1 MFLKKCF
8 TDSPFFCGFEL
19 SVCSL
24 AQSAGLIK
32 QLACYGSEYP
42 LGGALAAL
50 QRLKGDCRLRKNVK
64 ITETQCS
71 VPLCM
76 QLSLTHYIRKLEGK
90 WIAVLQEEKQQE
102 ALRHWGNT

>member
-1 MFLKKCF
+1 MLYR
-8 TDSPFFCGFEL
+8 PFFCGFEL

-32 QLACYGSEYP
+32 RLACYGSEYP
-42 LGGALAAL
+42 LGGALTAL
-50 QRLKGDCRLRKNVK
+50 QRLKGARTLRKNVK
-64 ITETQCS
+64 RLTETQCS

-76 QLSLTHYIRKLEGK
+76 QLSLTYYIRKLEGK

-102 ALRHWGNT
+102 ALRH